1 MDLCFQIVLVAGNTD
16 KRGKVINIFPADE
29 VGTYNPG
36 AATGSEYTFTETI
49 SSPRTGF
56 VFVMNVPVDIVQ
68 KRFLE
73 PVYIDGEKTDELE
86 HEYLYRFRP
95 TVLGDGARNHLLTN
109 KQITLDWSVFR
120 DCLLHRRLNRTVVDG
135 DVT

>member
-1 MDLCFQIVLVAGNTD
+1 MNLCFQIVLVAGNTD
-16 KRGKVINIFPADE
+16 KRGKVINIFPADD

-36 AATGSEYTFTETI
+36 AATGSEYTFNETI

-56 VFVMNVPVDIVQ
+56 VFVMNVPDQVVQ

-73 PVYIDGEKTDELE
+73 PDVAEDGTMNYEWVYG
-86 HEYLYRFRP
+86 FRP
-95 TVLGDGARNHLLTN
+95 TVLGAGARNHLLTN
-109 KQITLDWSVFR
+109 QQITLGWSVFR
-120 DCLLHRRLNRTVVDG
+120 DCLLHRKLNRTVVDG